1 VLEVPRMG
9 YFDLV
14 PNEDANT
21 EVLTNEL
28 VYADLQ
34 RLDGILGKSEEPV
47 NVKSLTMRNKS
58 KRRK

>member
-1 VLEVPRMG
+1 MG

-21 EVLTNEL
+21 EVLTNEQ
-28 VYADLQ
+28 VYANLQ